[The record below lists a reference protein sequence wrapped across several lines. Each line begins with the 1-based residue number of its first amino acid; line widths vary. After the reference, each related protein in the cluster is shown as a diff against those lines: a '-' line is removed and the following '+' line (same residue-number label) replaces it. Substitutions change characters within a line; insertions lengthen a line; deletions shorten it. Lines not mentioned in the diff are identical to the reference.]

1 MLKPCSSF
9 KFNSNTQV
17 ATLKNSLI
25 DLSLIDRQDVM
36 NSILHCSDI
45 SGPGKMW
52 NIHETW
58 TLLLMQEFFAQ
69 VSVTV
74 TSSWSVVKLN
84 LKFKMT
90 HNPSV
95 LGHNRIEQGIA
106 PFACIDREL

>member
-1 MLKPCSSF
+1 MIWVIFSNLGFERYFFDDSMQMLNHADPSSSTL
-9 KFNSNTQV
+9 NAQV

-69 VSVTV
+69 VSVT
-74 TSSWSVVKLN
+74 SLFGS
-84 LKFKMT
+84 
-90 HNPSV
+90 
-95 LGHNRIEQGIA
+95 
-106 PFACIDREL
+106 